1 MKKVDSVVGTM
12 IDAIRKDYQAPK
24 GKEKGGSFNDYEQRD
39 YDFNEL
45 ERQLL
50 GWDKEET
57 VKETGE
63 EFQELSMK

>member
-1 MKKVDSVVGTM
+1 M
-12 IDAIRKDYQAPK
+12 IKAIKENYTIPK
-24 GKEKGGSFNDYEQRD
+24 GKVKVCSFNDYEQRD

-45 ERQLL
+45 ERKLL

-63 EFQELSMK
+63 EFQQLTIRSNRT